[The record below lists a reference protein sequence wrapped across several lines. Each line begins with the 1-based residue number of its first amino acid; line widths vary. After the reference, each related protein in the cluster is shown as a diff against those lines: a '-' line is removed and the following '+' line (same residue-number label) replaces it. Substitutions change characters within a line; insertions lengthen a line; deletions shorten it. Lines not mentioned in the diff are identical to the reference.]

1 MPTSASRVHVQEVGD
16 VTIVKFRGPRII
28 DEPNIQKIGEELFR
42 LVDVLDRRN
51 ILIDFSNIN
60 YLSSAAIGKLLT
72 LNKKL
77 QAVGGKLVLC
87 NLDPNVREVLV
98 VARVRAMEVR
108 DWNPVDDPGAELG
121 GVWKR
126 SQDAESIQD

>member
-1 MPTSASRVHVQEVGD
+1 MPTSASRIHVQEIGD
-16 VTIVKFRGPRII
+16 VTVVKFRGPRII

-98 VARVRAMEVR
+98 IARVRAFEIR
-108 DWNPVDDPGAELG
+108 DWNPVDDPVAELD
-121 GVWKR
+121 GVWR
-126 SQDAESIQD
+126 RPNSPENAG